1 MARLKRLTIPD
12 HPYHILQ
19 RGNNRQSIFVGPAD
33 RRLLLDLLAEC
44 ARQYRVAVHGY
55 VLLENH
61 FHLLATPHS
70 NESLSKM
77 MQSVGR
83 RYVRLF
89 NNAQHRTGTLWEGRF
104 RSSLLQ
110 ADRYLLACMAYID
123 LNPVRLGLVS
133 DPQEYPWSSHAHYA
147 GLRNDTLVTAP
158 GVFWTLGN
166 TPFERESNYRGFVS
180 RGLPIDLQGKITQ
193 SVVSGWPLGDADFL
207 EQLQAGT
214 ERRLAMAKPGRPLRI
229 IRTPIETI

>member
-19 RGNNRQSIFVGPAD
+19 RGNNGQSIFAGPTD
-33 RRLLLDLLAEC
+33 RQLLLNLLAEG
-44 ARQYRVAVHGY
+44 AHQYRVAVHAY
-55 VLLENH
+55 VLLDNH
-61 FHLLATPHS
+61 FHLLATPNS

-110 ADRYLLACMAYID
+110 ADRYLLPCMAYID
-123 LNPVRLGLVS
+123 LNPVRRGLVN
-133 DPQEYPWSSHAHYA
+133 DPQEYHWSSHAHYA
-147 GLRNDTLVTAP
+147 GLRNDTIVTAP
-158 GVFWTLGN
+158 GLFWTLGN
-166 TPFERESNYRGFVS
+166 TPFERESNYRSFVN
-180 RGLPIDLQGKITQ
+180 RGLPTDLQSRIAHA
-193 SVVSGWPLGDADFL
+193 VVSGWPLGDGEFL
-207 EQLQAGT
+207 GQLQAGT
-214 ERRLAMAKPGRPLRI
+214 QRRLSMAKPGRPLRAVHL
-229 IRTPIETI
+229 IETI